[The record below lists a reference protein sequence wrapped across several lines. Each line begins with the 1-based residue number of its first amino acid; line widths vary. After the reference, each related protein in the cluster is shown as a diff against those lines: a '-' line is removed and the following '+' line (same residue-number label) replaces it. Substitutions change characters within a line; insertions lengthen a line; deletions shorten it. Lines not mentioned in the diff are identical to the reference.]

1 MTSAAPTCVVCYGEY
16 ERSRPCVTCKACGAQ
31 ACRECVRAYL
41 LTVLNPECVECHRH
55 WDTTTLLTCGV
66 GQTWAFGPLR
76 AHREAMLWDLEQARL
91 PDTQPLALL
100 LQREQEASRH
110 LDGVQAHI
118 QRMLV
123 DKCYSQWHSAHLNR
137 NAAKRYLWRAQHD
150 VRQWISNRTVATQQG
165 KGKGDDPVARVVQR
179 CPQAGCLGFVTARTM
194 TCGLCATAL
203 CGKCRQVVSDGTAK
217 TTSTPPHECNPSD
230 VATVQLLKADTKPC
244 PKCAAPIYKIDGCDQ
259 MWCTACH
266 VAFSWKSSQVV
277 NTAIHNPHYYA
288 YIRQQGTAAG
298 GGGAAGAGA
307 GGAAGGGGAGAVNA
321 CGAGGFG
328 AGGRP
333 QVPLSVIAGE
343 FGNAYRLALHVD
355 AVAAVDAQEADH
367 ARLRGLFLIGAITD
381 KEFRRRV
388 YLADRRQARRQEA
401 ALVTQTVCDVLVDL
415 AAQVGN
421 NALTCAEAIVQAVAI
436 AEYANG
442 CWQALANV
450 HKVYFPAVK
459 MASRMDDWTFCLYG
473 THPQKVPRRISDV
486 EEHGFTLK
494 PKRKRKAPSSPTK

>member
-1 MTSAAPTCVVCYGEY
+1 MTSAAPTCAVCYGEF
-16 ERSRPCVTCKACGAQ
+16 ERSRPCITCKACGAQ

-100 LQREQEASRH
+100 LQREQEASRY
-110 LDGVQAHI
+110 LESIQDQI
-118 QRMLV
+118 QRMLAERS
-123 DKCYSQWHSAHLNR
+123 YSQWHNAHVNR
-137 NAAKRYLWRAQHD
+137 DAAKARLWRSQRE

-165 KGKGDDPVARVVQR
+165 KVKGDDPAARVVQR

-203 CGKCRQVVSDGTAK
+203 CGKCRQVVSGGIVGGAAK
-217 TTSTPPHECNPSD
+217 TATVTSTLPHECNPTD

-266 VAFSWKSSQVV
+266 VAFSWKSGQVV

-288 YIRQQGTAAG
+288 YIRQQGSA
-298 GGGAAGAGA
+298 AGA
-307 GGAAGGGGAGAVNA
+307 GGAAGA
-321 CGAGGFG
+321 CGAGGPG

-343 FGNAYRLALHVD
+343 FGNAYRLALHVE
-355 AVAAVDAQEADH
+355 AVAAGDAQEADH

-415 AAQVGN
+415 AAQVGT

-450 HKVYFPAVK
+450 HKVYFPTVK
-459 MASRMDDWTFCLYG
+459 VASRLDDWSFCMYG
-473 THPQKVPRRISDV
+473 THPQKV
-486 EEHGFTLK
+486 TK
-494 PKRKRKAPSSPTK
+494 PIPDAKRKRKAPSSLTQ